1 MRFSSLSM
9 IGPTHLRCN
18 VGVIAALLTHPNYQ
32 SNKELIHEAKKFV
45 LGHQAK
51 WAYAFH
57 LPKKE
62 AHEVLSKCLPEIT
75 RRQISTGMWKRKDAK
90 IYSYGILRALKHAE
104 LLKQDNFR
112 YDLYQ
117 GFREKTDLISILV
130 RKKIMN
136 ENNVDVEKIVAELF
150 STQKKNGSWFNSL
163 SATCIQ
169 LQILNELGVD
179 AKHDLVSLA
188 IKWLFEQY
196 HESFEGR
203 AGRSLS
209 SREEIWRFDFENIFL
224 ADNYAAE
231 QNGFRQVAPEH
242 GRMFCISSLLSGA
255 DSFVMGNPAMT
266 TAIALYTLTRL
277 GYGTDK
283 RIVEAYR
290 SLYNIRGFRESNG
303 EINEF
308 LWCAAVYNPKST
320 LWHDLKRRGISFDD
334 YLQVVRER
342 KVLSMK

>member
-9 IGPTHLRCN
+9 IGTTHLRCN
-18 VGVIAALLTHPNYQ
+18 VGVIAALLARPNYQ
-32 SNKELIHEAKKFV
+32 SNKELINEAKKFV

-62 AHEVLSKCLPEIT
+62 AHEVLSNCLPEIT
-75 RRQISTGMWKRKDAK
+75 RRQLTTGMWKRKNANV
-90 IYSYGILRALKHAE
+90 YTYGILRALKHAE
-104 LLKQDNFR
+104 LLKQDFFR

-117 GFREKTDLISILV
+117 GFRAKMDLISILV

-136 ENNVDVEKIVAELF
+136 ENNVNVDNLVAELF
-150 STQKKNGSWFNSL
+150 STQKKNGSWFDSL

-169 LQILNELGVD
+169 LQILNELGID
-179 AKHDLVSLA
+179 AKHELASLA
-188 IKWLFEQY
+188 VKWLFEQF

-203 AGRSLS
+203 ART
-209 SREEIWRFDFENIFL
+209 WRFDFENIFL
-224 ADNYAAE
+224 TDNYAAE

-242 GRMFCISSLLSGA
+242 GRMACISSLQSGA
-255 DSFVMGNPAMT
+255 ESFIMGNPAMS

-277 GYGTDK
+277 GYGTDR
-283 RIVEAYR
+283 RIVEAYD
-290 SLYNIRGFRESNG
+290 SLYNIRGFYESNG

-308 LWCAAVYNPKST
+308 LWCTAVYRPKSVCY
-320 LWHDLKRRGISFDD
+320 DLKRTGISFDD
-334 YLQVVRER
+334 YLHVVKER
-342 KVLSMK
+342 KVKQ